1 MKRELTGHVVTRW
14 YRAPELILLEKD
26 YGPGIDIWSVGCIFA
41 ELLSMM
47 KENAPTYMDRS
58 PLFPGSSCFPLS
70 PDHKVVVKKHGFPV
84 GQSDQLNVIFD
95 VIGTPSE
102 EDYSFVTDAKALEYL
117 ASFTE
122 RPRVDLKKMYPAAGD
137 EAIDL
142 LNKMLVFNPYF
153 RPKLEDCLKH
163 PFLEA
168 VRKSE
173 HEHVSKATIELPF
186 EKEGDLSRKRLR
198 ELVLEEVG
206 IHDKNRA

>member
-1 MKRELTGHVVTRW
+1 M
-14 YRAPELILLEKD
+14 
-26 YGPGIDIWSVGCIFA
+26 
-41 ELLSMM
+41 
-47 KENAPTYMDRS
+47 
-58 PLFPGSSCFPLS
+58 
-70 PDHKVVVKKHGFPV
+70 
-84 GQSDQLNVIFD
+84 IFD

-153 RPKLEDCLKH
+153 RPKLEECLKH

-168 VRKSE
+168 VRKVD